1 MENVAHNA
9 DDLTPGRTPR
19 RSISCVRLQLL
30 PKRILSGK
38 IVLCER
44 LAYDHYLRRVHIV
57 TVGEVAAFEQ
67 GNLHRAEVAGRDRCK
82 FGAGLRPLEDR
93 AFRVLEHYDEIAGG
107 HGQYP

>member
-9 DDLTPGRTPR
+9 DDLTPGRTIR

-30 PKRILSGK
+30 PQRIPSRK
-38 IVLCER
+38 IALCER
-44 LAYDHYLRRVHIV
+44 LAYDHYLRRAHIV
-57 TVGEVAAFEQ
+57 AVREVAAFEQ

-82 FGAGLRPLEDR
+82 LGAGLRPLEDR
-93 AFRVLEHYDEIAGG
+93 ALGVLEDYDEIAGG

>member
-9 DDLTPGRTPR
+9 DDLAPGRTTR
-19 RSISCVRLQLL
+19 RSISCVRLQFL
-30 PKRILSGK
+30 PQHILSRK

-44 LAYDHYLRRVHIV
+44 LAYDHYLRRAHIV

-67 GNLHRAEVAGRDRCK
+67 GNLHRAEVAGRNRRK
-82 FGAGLRPLEDR
+82 FGAGLPPLEDR
-93 AFRVLEHYDEIAGG
+93 ALRVLEADNEISGG